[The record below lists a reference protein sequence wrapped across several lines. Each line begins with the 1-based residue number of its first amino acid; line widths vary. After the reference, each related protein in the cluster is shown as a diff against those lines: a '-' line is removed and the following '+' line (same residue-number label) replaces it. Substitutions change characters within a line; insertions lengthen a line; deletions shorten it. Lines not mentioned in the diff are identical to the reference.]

1 MIVITRIVFRLWWS
15 VVRWDA
21 LWAEGSNESVPS
33 GCALNAVLH
42 DPAAACSVYR
52 GEKVGCSHGD
62 LVRVQVRCST
72 GHFLSIL
79 RNAGGLFYQN
89 SAQLIVYW
97 EWRGKT
103 GGRTKPYRTFTRS
116 HKKDY
121 VDLGASWQRC
131 DSLLSE
137 RSRTFSVFAALATSS
152 LTLVIIY

>member
-1 MIVITRIVFRLWWS
+1 MCSL
-15 VVRWDA
+15 
-21 LWAEGSNESVPS
+21 
-33 GCALNAVLH
+33 GCTLNAVLH
-42 DPAAACSVYR
+42 DPTAACSVYR
-52 GEKVGCSHGD
+52 EEKVRVFSCD

-79 RNAGGLFYQN
+79 RNVAGLFYQN
-89 SAQLIVYW
+89 SAQRIVYW
-97 EWRGKT
+97 ERRGRA

-121 VDLGASWQRC
+121 VDLGASWQRR

-152 LTLVIIY
+152 LTLVIIYI